1 MILIINTIRSYI
13 SVYFGIHYYL
23 FDWTYHWKKKIL
35 IKKKERKKKNW
46 CLKKRKKKK
55 KRSKKQ
61 KIFFSQI
68 YPISISFLSFIH
80 SYCSIWWCFC
90 WKWSPWSYFWCK
102 LLFFDFIV
110 FFKPKKKNFFCYFVI
125 LLFTF
130 LIFDITKT
138 HCSMKKSSLLMTDLL
153 KILNPPFYSLNP
165 LLLLLV
171 IIWHSSLFIFFFFH
185 FISCIYWLTWSLFD
199 VIYIQLLLLSPLVPL
214 SVV

>member
-1 MILIINTIRSYI
+1 MYFFFFFILRLLIIVILIINTIRSYI

-110 FFKPKKKNFFCYFVI
+110 FFKPKKKFFFVI
-125 LLFTF
+125 LLFCCLHF
-130 LIFDITKT
+130 SF
-138 HCSMKKSSLLMTDLL
+138 S
-153 KILNPPFYSLNP
+153 ILPKHTAVWRRAP
-165 LLLLLV
+165 
-171 IIWHSSLFIFFFFH
+171 
-185 FISCIYWLTWSLFD
+185 YWWRTCWRS
-199 VIYIQLLLLSPLVPL
+199 
-214 SVV
+214 